1 MKSTQWNT
9 FQEYGWNK
17 DIFSQKQK
25 KKKSLWL
32 KDALKESLK
41 DLPQAQVRKVKS
53 EMGGIQSK
61 ESGKYVGKSK
71 TLYMTTIKKKR
82 RIINGI

>member
-1 MKSTQWNT
+1 MGEIK
-9 FQEYGWNK
+9 
-17 DIFSQKQK
+17 IFSVKSK
-25 KKKSLWL
+25 KKKKFVTERCS
-32 KDALKESLK
+32 
-41 DLPQAQVRKVKS
+41 QRKSKAFTSGPSKKS
-53 EMGGIQSK
+53 KMGGIQSK

>member
-41 DLPQAQVRKVKS
+41 HLPQAQVRKVKS
-53 EMGGIQSK
+53 EMGEGIQSK

-71 TLYMTTIKKKR
+71 TLYMTTI
-82 RIINGI
+82 